1 MQHPTTRGP
10 APPPAPPH
18 GRWRPALLSALVFP
32 GFGQFALRRYGPA
45 LAFGGTTLAL
55 LAVVTRRVVVET
67 RARLPTD
74 PDELLSHLL
83 AEPAWPLRLAAE
95 IQRDNA
101 TLFLWLTVGLVAVW
115 ALSVWDAWREANRR
129 TP

>member
-1 MQHPTTRGP
+1 M
-10 APPPAPPH
+10 
-18 GRWRPALLSALVFP
+18 RPALLSALVFP
-32 GFGQFALRRYGPA
+32 GAGQFSRGRYGSA

-55 LAVVTRRVVVET
+55 LAVAVRRVVVET

-83 AEPAWPLRLAAE
+83 DEPGWPLRLAAE

-101 TLFLWLTVGLVAVW
+101 SLFLWLTVALVVVW
-115 ALSVWDAWREANRR
+115 ALSIWDAWREAPGK